1 MKNVERAALLAA
13 TGVLAVG
20 MAGCGD
26 KKAPTKTDQGPTQ
39 ETKTEDQESE
49 EVSWTEADVAVAVA
63 GMDNVTVVQGAKDP
77 NLLHGIT
84 YDGDI
89 VENIEAQSDMDL
101 DTPGTYKVTYQ
112 ITVNAE
118 KLAEYLTVDDAST
131 ESVVEEQ
138 ENLDPEPEKEVTK
151 DDTDI
156 DGAYTVDDH
165 PTIEVEKEVTVVGKG
180 TATDMADQDRIVIS
194 DGNTTVAKSDGSTVE
209 EEVKVPESTEKKGTV
224 AIDAVTKEEVSGE
237 IPEETVPDETTE
249 TEEEDPSEAES
260 KTDSKTDTKKDT
272 KKESKTDTKNEK
284 KDTSKKDTKKVESTT
299 KKESAK
305 DSKTDKKNTG
315 TSGTVT
321 TPAATVKP
329 TEAPKQEAAH
339 THKWVQQ
346 YKTETIPAKTHTVH
360 HDAEYKTVH
369 HDAVTH
375 EEPIYEGHYVCTV
388 CGLDMGRSESALDA
402 HGAETGHGYSVEQ
415 VQVGTRTVT
424 DQAAYD
430 EKVLVKDAY
439 DETVVDTPES
449 TKQVPNG
456 YKCSECGATK

>member
-26 KKAPTKTDQGPTQ
+26 KKAPTKTDPEATQ

-63 GMDNVTVVQGAKDP
+63 GMDDVTVVQGANEP

-138 ENLDPEPEKEVTK
+138 EDLDPEPEKEATK
-151 DDTDI
+151 EDTDI
-156 DGAYTVDDH
+156 DSAYTVDDH
-165 PTIEVEKEVTVVGKG
+165 PTIEVEKEVTVVGKD

-237 IPEETVPDETTE
+237 IPEETTPEETTKA
-249 TEEEDPSEAES
+249 EEEDLSETEAKS
-260 KTDSKTDTKKDT
+260 DTKSDKKSET
-272 KKESKTDTKNEK
+272 KKN
-284 KDTSKKDTKKVESTT
+284 
-299 KKESAK
+299 
-305 DSKTDKKNTG
+305 SKTDKKESATKTDKKETVKSETTKSETKKKPG
-315 TSGTVT
+315 SSGTVT

-329 TEAPKQEAAH
+329 TESTKQEAAH

>member
-26 KKAPTKTDQGPTQ
+26 KKAPTKTDPETTQ

-63 GMDNVTVVQGAKDP
+63 GMDDVTVVQGANEP

-112 ITVNAE
+112 VTVNAE

-138 ENLDPEPEKEVTK
+138 ENLDPEPEKEATK

-156 DGAYTVDDH
+156 DSAYTVDDH

-237 IPEETVPDETTE
+237 IPEETAPEETTKA
-249 TEEEDPSEAES
+249 EEEDLSETEAKS
-260 KTDSKTDTKKDT
+260 DTKSDKKSET
-272 KKESKTDTKNEK
+272 KKN
-284 KDTSKKDTKKVESTT
+284 
-299 KKESAK
+299 
-305 DSKTDKKNTG
+305 SKTDKKESATKTDKKETVKSETKESTKSEAKKKPG
-315 TSGTVT
+315 SSGTVT

-329 TEAPKQEAAH
+329 TESTKQEAAH

>member
-1 MKNVERAALLAA
+1 MKNVERAALLVA

-112 ITVNAE
+112 VTVNAE

-138 ENLDPEPEKEVTK
+138 ENLDPEPEKEATK

-156 DGAYTVDDH
+156 DSAYTVDDH

-237 IPEETVPDETTE
+237 ISEEIAPEETTKAKEEDLSE
-249 TEEEDPSEAES
+249 TEAKS
-260 KTDSKTDTKKDT
+260 DTKSDKKSET
-272 KKESKTDTKNEK
+272 KKN
-284 KDTSKKDTKKVESTT
+284 
-299 KKESAK
+299 
-305 DSKTDKKNTG
+305 SKTDKKESATKTDKKETVKSETKENTKSETKKKSG
-315 TSGTVT
+315 SSGTVT

-329 TEAPKQEAAH
+329 TESTKQEAAH

>member
-26 KKAPTKTDQGPTQ
+26 KKAPTKTDPEATQ

-63 GMDNVTVVQGAKDP
+63 GMDDVTVVQGANEP

-112 ITVNAE
+112 VTVNAE

-138 ENLDPEPEKEVTK
+138 ENLDPEPEKEATK

-156 DGAYTVDDH
+156 DSAYTVDDH

-237 IPEETVPDETTE
+237 ISEETAPEETTKAKEEDLSE
-249 TEEEDPSEAES
+249 TEAKS
-260 KTDSKTDTKKDT
+260 DTKSDKKSET
-272 KKESKTDTKNEK
+272 KKN
-284 KDTSKKDTKKVESTT
+284 
-299 KKESAK
+299 
-305 DSKTDKKNTG
+305 SKTDKKESATKTDKKETVKSETKENTKSETKKKSG
-315 TSGTVT
+315 SSGTVT

-329 TEAPKQEAAH
+329 TESTKQEAAH

>member
-26 KKAPTKTDQGPTQ
+26 KKAPTKTDQETTQ

-112 ITVNAE
+112 VTVNAE

-138 ENLDPEPEKEVTK
+138 ENLDPEPEKEATK

-156 DGAYTVDDH
+156 DSAYTVDDH

-194 DGNTTVAKSDGSTVE
+194 DGNTTVAKSDGSIVE

-237 IPEETVPDETTE
+237 IPEETVPEETTKA
-249 TEEEDPSEAES
+249 EEEDLSETEAKS
-260 KTDSKTDTKKDT
+260 DTKSDKKSET
-272 KKESKTDTKNEK
+272 KKN
-284 KDTSKKDTKKVESTT
+284 
-299 KKESAK
+299 
-305 DSKTDKKNTG
+305 SKTDKKESATKTDKKETVKSETKENAKSETKKKPG
-315 TSGTVT
+315 SSGTVT

-329 TEAPKQEAAH
+329 TESTKQEAAH

-375 EEPIYEGHYVCTV
+375 EEAIYHQVCSD
-388 CGLDMGRSESALDA
+388 CGQDFGDSADA
-402 HGAETGHGYSVEQ
+402 AIAHSAETGHSYSLK
-415 VQVGTRTVT
+415 QVGTNTVT

>member
-39 ETKTEDQESE
+39 ETKTEDQEPE
-49 EVSWTEADVAVAVA
+49 EVSWTEADIAVAVA

-112 ITVNAE
+112 VTVNAE

-138 ENLDPEPEKEVTK
+138 ENLDPEPEKEATK
-151 DDTDI
+151 DDADI
-156 DGAYTVDDH
+156 DSAYTVDDH

-237 IPEETVPDETTE
+237 VPEETAPEETTKA
-249 TEEEDPSEAES
+249 EEEDLSETEAKS
-260 KTDSKTDTKKDT
+260 DTKSDKKSET
-272 KKESKTDTKNEK
+272 KKN
-284 KDTSKKDTKKVESTT
+284 
-299 KKESAK
+299 
-305 DSKTDKKNTG
+305 SKTDKKESATKTDKKETVKSETKESTKSEAKKKPG
-315 TSGTVT
+315 SSGTVT

-346 YKTETIPAKTHTVH
+346 YKTEIIPAKTHTVH

-375 EEPIYEGHYVCTV
+375 EEAIYHQVCSD
-388 CGLDMGRSESALDA
+388 CGQDFGNSADA
-402 HGAETGHGYSVEQ
+402 AIAHSAETGHSYSLK
-415 VQVGTRTVT
+415 QVGTNTVT

>member
-89 VENIEAQSDMDL
+89 VENIEAQSNMDL

-112 ITVNAE
+112 VTVNAE

-138 ENLDPEPEKEVTK
+138 EDLDPEPEKEATK

-156 DGAYTVDDH
+156 DSAYTVDDH

-237 IPEETVPDETTE
+237 IPEETTPEETTKA
-249 TEEEDPSEAES
+249 EEEDLSETEAKSDAKSDKKSE
-260 KTDSKTDTKKDT
+260 TKK
-272 KKESKTDTKNEK
+272 N
-284 KDTSKKDTKKVESTT
+284 
-299 KKESAK
+299 
-305 DSKTDKKNTG
+305 SKTDKKESATKTDKKETVKSETKETTKSETKKKSG
-315 TSGTVT
+315 LSGTVT

-375 EEPIYEGHYVCTV
+375 EEAIYHQVCSN
-388 CGLDMGRSESALDA
+388 CGQDFGDSVDA
-402 HGAETGHGYSVEQ
+402 AIAHSAETGHNYSLQ
-415 VQVGTRTVT
+415 QVGTNTVT

>member
-26 KKAPTKTDQGPTQ
+26 KKAPTKTDPEATQ

-63 GMDNVTVVQGAKDP
+63 GMDDVTVVQGANEP

-112 ITVNAE
+112 VTVNAE

-138 ENLDPEPEKEVTK
+138 ENLDPEPEKEATK
-151 DDTDI
+151 DDADI
-156 DGAYTVDDH
+156 DSAYTVDDH

-237 IPEETVPDETTE
+237 ISEETAPEETTKAKEEDLSE
-249 TEEEDPSEAES
+249 TEAKS
-260 KTDSKTDTKKDT
+260 DTKSDKKSET
-272 KKESKTDTKNEK
+272 KKN
-284 KDTSKKDTKKVESTT
+284 
-299 KKESAK
+299 
-305 DSKTDKKNTG
+305 SKTDKKESATKTDKKETVKSETKENTKSETKKKSG
-315 TSGTVT
+315 SSGTVT

-329 TEAPKQEAAH
+329 TESTKQEAAH

>member
-26 KKAPTKTDQGPTQ
+26 KKAPTKTDQEPTQ

-138 ENLDPEPEKEVTK
+138 EDLDPEPEKEATK

-156 DGAYTVDDH
+156 DSAYTVDDH

-237 IPEETVPDETTE
+237 ISEETAPEETTKAKEEDLSE
-249 TEEEDPSEAES
+249 TEAKS
-260 KTDSKTDTKKDT
+260 DTKSDKKSET
-272 KKESKTDTKNEK
+272 KKN
-284 KDTSKKDTKKVESTT
+284 
-299 KKESAK
+299 
-305 DSKTDKKNTG
+305 SKTDKKESATKTDKKETVKSETKENTKSETKKKSG
-315 TSGTVT
+315 SSGTVT

-329 TEAPKQEAAH
+329 TESTKQEAAH

>member
-26 KKAPTKTDQGPTQ
+26 KKAPTKTDPEATQ

-63 GMDNVTVVQGAKDP
+63 GMDDVTVVQGANEP

-112 ITVNAE
+112 VTVNAE

-138 ENLDPEPEKEVTK
+138 ENLDPEPEKEATK

-156 DGAYTVDDH
+156 DSAYTVDDH

-237 IPEETVPDETTE
+237 ISEETAPEETTKAKEEDLSE
-249 TEEEDPSEAES
+249 TEAKS
-260 KTDSKTDTKKDT
+260 DTKSDKKSET
-272 KKESKTDTKNEK
+272 KKN
-284 KDTSKKDTKKVESTT
+284 
-299 KKESAK
+299 
-305 DSKTDKKNTG
+305 SKTDKKESATKTDKKETVKSETKENTKSETKKKSG
-315 TSGTVT
+315 SSGTVT
-321 TPAATVKP
+321 TPAAKVKP
-329 TEAPKQEAAH
+329 TESTKQEAAH

-375 EEPIYEGHYVCTV
+375 EEAIYHQVCSD
-388 CGLDMGRSESALDA
+388 CGQDFGDSADA
-402 HGAETGHGYSVEQ
+402 AIAHSAETGHNYSLK
-415 VQVGTRTVT
+415 QVGTNTVT

>member
-26 KKAPTKTDQGPTQ
+26 KKAPTKTDPEATQ

-63 GMDNVTVVQGAKDP
+63 GMDDVTVVQGANEP

-138 ENLDPEPEKEVTK
+138 EDLDPEPEKEATK
-151 DDTDI
+151 EDTDI
-156 DGAYTVDDH
+156 DSAYTVDDH
-165 PTIEVEKEVTVVGKG
+165 PTIEVEKEVTVVGKD

-237 IPEETVPDETTE
+237 IPEETTPEETTKA
-249 TEEEDPSEAES
+249 EEEDLSETEAKS
-260 KTDSKTDTKKDT
+260 DTKSDKKSET
-272 KKESKTDTKNEK
+272 KKN
-284 KDTSKKDTKKVESTT
+284 
-299 KKESAK
+299 
-305 DSKTDKKNTG
+305 SKTDKKESATKTDKKETVKSETKENAKSETKKKPG
-315 TSGTVT
+315 SSGTVT

-329 TEAPKQEAAH
+329 TESTKQEAAH

-388 CGLDMGRSESALDA
+388 CGLDMGRSESALGA

-449 TKQVPNG
+449 TKQVTNG

>member
-63 GMDNVTVVQGAKDP
+63 GMDNVTVVHGAKDP

-112 ITVNAE
+112 VTVNTE

-138 ENLDPEPEKEVTK
+138 ENLDPEPEKEATK

-156 DGAYTVDDH
+156 DSAYTVDDH

-237 IPEETVPDETTE
+237 ISEETAPEETTKAKEEDLSE
-249 TEEEDPSEAES
+249 TEAKS
-260 KTDSKTDTKKDT
+260 DTKSDKKSET
-272 KKESKTDTKNEK
+272 KKN
-284 KDTSKKDTKKVESTT
+284 
-299 KKESAK
+299 
-305 DSKTDKKNTG
+305 SKTDKKESATKTDKKETVKSETKENTKSETKKKSG
-315 TSGTVT
+315 SSGTVT

-329 TEAPKQEAAH
+329 TESTKQEAAH

>member
-112 ITVNAE
+112 VTVNAE

-138 ENLDPEPEKEVTK
+138 ENLDPEPEKEATK

-156 DGAYTVDDH
+156 DSAYTVDDH

-194 DGNTTVAKSDGSTVE
+194 DGNTTVAKSDGSIVE

-237 IPEETVPDETTE
+237 IPEETVPEETTKA
-249 TEEEDPSEAES
+249 EEEDLSETEAKS
-260 KTDSKTDTKKDT
+260 DTKSDKKSET
-272 KKESKTDTKNEK
+272 KKN
-284 KDTSKKDTKKVESTT
+284 
-299 KKESAK
+299 
-305 DSKTDKKNTG
+305 SKTDKKESATKTDKKETVKSETKETTKSEAKKKPG
-315 TSGTVT
+315 SSGTVT

-329 TEAPKQEAAH
+329 TESTKQEAAH

-375 EEPIYEGHYVCTV
+375 EEAIYHQVCSD
-388 CGLDMGRSESALDA
+388 CGQDFGNSADA
-402 HGAETGHGYSVEQ
+402 AIAHSAETGHSYSLK
-415 VQVGTRTVT
+415 QVGTNTVT

>member
-39 ETKTEDQESE
+39 ETKTEDQKSE
-49 EVSWTEADVAVAVA
+49 EVSWTEADIAVAVA

-112 ITVNAE
+112 VTVNAE

-138 ENLDPEPEKEVTK
+138 EDLDPEPEKEATK

-156 DGAYTVDDH
+156 DSAYTVDDH

-237 IPEETVPDETTE
+237 IPEETVPEETTKA
-249 TEEEDPSEAES
+249 EEEDLS
-260 KTDSKTDTKKDT
+260 KTEAKSDTKSDKKSET
-272 KKESKTDTKNEK
+272 KKN
-284 KDTSKKDTKKVESTT
+284 
-299 KKESAK
+299 
-305 DSKTDKKNTG
+305 SKTDKKESATKTDKKETVKSGTKENTKSETKKKAG
-315 TSGTVT
+315 SSGTVT

-375 EEPIYEGHYVCTV
+375 EEAIYHQVCSD
-388 CGLDMGRSESALDA
+388 CGQDFGDSADA
-402 HGAETGHGYSVEQ
+402 AIAHSAETGHNYSLK
-415 VQVGTRTVT
+415 QVGTNTVT

>member
-112 ITVNAE
+112 VTVNAE

-138 ENLDPEPEKEVTK
+138 ENLDPEPEKEATK

-156 DGAYTVDDH
+156 DSAYTVDDH

-237 IPEETVPDETTE
+237 ISEETAPEETTKAKEEDLSE
-249 TEEEDPSEAES
+249 TEAKS
-260 KTDSKTDTKKDT
+260 DTKSDKKSET
-272 KKESKTDTKNEK
+272 KKN
-284 KDTSKKDTKKVESTT
+284 
-299 KKESAK
+299 
-305 DSKTDKKNTG
+305 SKTDKKESATKTDKKETVKSETKENTKSETKKKSG
-315 TSGTVT
+315 SSGTVT

-329 TEAPKQEAAH
+329 TESTKQEAAH

-402 HGAETGHGYSVEQ
+402 HGAETDHGYSVEQ

>member
-49 EVSWTEADVAVAVA
+49 EVSWTEADIAVAVA

-138 ENLDPEPEKEVTK
+138 ENLDPEPEKEATK
-151 DDTDI
+151 DDADI
-156 DGAYTVDDH
+156 DSAYTVDDH

-237 IPEETVPDETTE
+237 IPEETAPEETTKA
-249 TEEEDPSEAES
+249 EEEDLSETEAKS
-260 KTDSKTDTKKDT
+260 DTKSDKKSET
-272 KKESKTDTKNEK
+272 KKN
-284 KDTSKKDTKKVESTT
+284 
-299 KKESAK
+299 
-305 DSKTDKKNTG
+305 SKTDKKESATKTDKKDTVKSENKETTKSETKKKPG
-315 TSGTVT
+315 SSGTVT

-375 EEPIYEGHYVCTV
+375 EEAIYHQVCSD
-388 CGLDMGRSESALDA
+388 CGQDFGNSADA
-402 HGAETGHGYSVEQ
+402 AIAHSAETGHNYSLK
-415 VQVGTRTVT
+415 QVGTNTVT

>member
-138 ENLDPEPEKEVTK
+138 EDLDPEPEKEATK
-151 DDTDI
+151 EDTDI
-156 DGAYTVDDH
+156 DSAYTVDDH

-237 IPEETVPDETTE
+237 IPEETAPEETTKA
-249 TEEEDPSEAES
+249 EEEDLSETEAKS
-260 KTDSKTDTKKDT
+260 DTKSDKKSET
-272 KKESKTDTKNEK
+272 KKN
-284 KDTSKKDTKKVESTT
+284 
-299 KKESAK
+299 
-305 DSKTDKKNTG
+305 SKTDKKESATKTDKKETVKSETKETTKSEAKKKPG
-315 TSGTVT
+315 SSGTVT

-375 EEPIYEGHYVCTV
+375 EEAIYHQVCSG
-388 CGLDMGRSESALDA
+388 CGQDFGDSVDA
-402 HGAETGHGYSVEQ
+402 AIAHSAETGHNYSLK
-415 VQVGTRTVT
+415 QVGTNTVT

-439 DETVVDTPES
+439 DETIVDTPES

>member
-112 ITVNAE
+112 VTVNAE

-138 ENLDPEPEKEVTK
+138 EDLDPEPEKEATK

-156 DGAYTVDDH
+156 DSAYTVDDH

-237 IPEETVPDETTE
+237 IPEETTPEETTKA
-249 TEEEDPSEAES
+249 EEEDLSETEAKSDAKSDKKSE
-260 KTDSKTDTKKDT
+260 TKK
-272 KKESKTDTKNEK
+272 N
-284 KDTSKKDTKKVESTT
+284 
-299 KKESAK
+299 
-305 DSKTDKKNTG
+305 SKTDKKESATKTDKKETVKSETKETTKSETKKKSG
-315 TSGTVT
+315 SSGTVT

-375 EEPIYEGHYVCTV
+375 EEAIYHQVCSN
-388 CGLDMGRSESALDA
+388 CGQDFGDSVDA
-402 HGAETGHGYSVEQ
+402 AIAHSAETGHNYSLK
-415 VQVGTRTVT
+415 QVGTNTVT

>member
-26 KKAPTKTDQGPTQ
+26 KKAPTKTDQETTQ

-112 ITVNAE
+112 VTVNAE

-138 ENLDPEPEKEVTK
+138 ENLDPEPEKEATK

-156 DGAYTVDDH
+156 DSAYTVDDH

-194 DGNTTVAKSDGSTVE
+194 DGNTTVAKSDGSIVE

-237 IPEETVPDETTE
+237 IPEETVPEETTKA
-249 TEEEDPSEAES
+249 EEEDLSETEAKS
-260 KTDSKTDTKKDT
+260 DTKSDKKSET
-272 KKESKTDTKNEK
+272 KKN
-284 KDTSKKDTKKVESTT
+284 
-299 KKESAK
+299 
-305 DSKTDKKNTG
+305 SKTDKKESATKTDKKETVKSETKENAKSETKKKPG
-315 TSGTVT
+315 SSGTVT

-329 TEAPKQEAAH
+329 TESTKQEAAH

-375 EEPIYEGHYVCTV
+375 EEAIYHQVCSD
-388 CGLDMGRSESALDA
+388 CGQDFGNSADA
-402 HGAETGHGYSVEQ
+402 AIAHSAETGHNYSLK
-415 VQVGTRTVT
+415 QVGTNTVT
-424 DQAAYD
+424 DQASYD

>member
-112 ITVNAE
+112 VTVNAE
-118 KLAEYLTVDDAST
+118 KLAEYLTVDDASI

-138 ENLDPEPEKEVTK
+138 ENLDPEPEKEATK

-156 DGAYTVDDH
+156 DSAYTVDDH

-237 IPEETVPDETTE
+237 ISEETAPEETTKAKEEDLSE
-249 TEEEDPSEAES
+249 TEAKS
-260 KTDSKTDTKKDT
+260 DTKSDKKSET
-272 KKESKTDTKNEK
+272 KKN
-284 KDTSKKDTKKVESTT
+284 
-299 KKESAK
+299 
-305 DSKTDKKNTG
+305 SKTDKKESATKTDKKETVKSETKKKSG
-315 TSGTVT
+315 SSGTVT

-329 TEAPKQEAAH
+329 TESTKQEAAH

>member
-138 ENLDPEPEKEVTK
+138 ENLDPEPEKEATK

-156 DGAYTVDDH
+156 DSAYTVDDH

-237 IPEETVPDETTE
+237 ISEETAPEETTKAKEEDLSE
-249 TEEEDPSEAES
+249 TEAKS
-260 KTDSKTDTKKDT
+260 DTKSDKKSET
-272 KKESKTDTKNEK
+272 KKN
-284 KDTSKKDTKKVESTT
+284 
-299 KKESAK
+299 
-305 DSKTDKKNTG
+305 SKTDKKESATKTDKKETVKSETKENTKSETKKKSG
-315 TSGTVT
+315 SSGTVT
-321 TPAATVKP
+321 TPAVTVKP
-329 TEAPKQEAAH
+329 TESTKQEAAH

>member
-26 KKAPTKTDQGPTQ
+26 KKAPTKTDPEATQ

-63 GMDNVTVVQGAKDP
+63 GMDDVTVVQGANEP

-138 ENLDPEPEKEVTK
+138 ENLDPEPEKEATK
-151 DDTDI
+151 DDADI
-156 DGAYTVDDH
+156 DSAYTVDDH

-237 IPEETVPDETTE
+237 IPEETAPEETTKA
-249 TEEEDPSEAES
+249 EEEDLSETES
-260 KTDSKTDTKKDT
+260 KSDTKSDKKSET
-272 KKESKTDTKNEK
+272 KKN
-284 KDTSKKDTKKVESTT
+284 
-299 KKESAK
+299 
-305 DSKTDKKNTG
+305 SKTDKKESATKTDKKETVKSETKENTKSETKKKSG
-315 TSGTVT
+315 SSGTVT
-321 TPAATVKP
+321 TPAVTVKP
-329 TEAPKQEAAH
+329 TESTKQEAAH

>member
-26 KKAPTKTDQGPTQ
+26 KKSPTKTDQEPTQ
-39 ETKTEDQESE
+39 ETKTEAQESE

-138 ENLDPEPEKEVTK
+138 EDLDPEPEKEATK
-151 DDTDI
+151 EDTDI
-156 DGAYTVDDH
+156 DSAYTVDDH

-237 IPEETVPDETTE
+237 IPEETTPEETTKA
-249 TEEEDPSEAES
+249 EEEDLSETEAKS
-260 KTDSKTDTKKDT
+260 DTKSDKKSET
-272 KKESKTDTKNEK
+272 KKN
-284 KDTSKKDTKKVESTT
+284 
-299 KKESAK
+299 
-305 DSKTDKKNTG
+305 SKTDKKESATKTDKKETVKSETTKSETKKKPG
-315 TSGTVT
+315 SSGTVT

-329 TEAPKQEAAH
+329 TESTKQEAAH

>member
-112 ITVNAE
+112 VTVNAE

-138 ENLDPEPEKEVTK
+138 ENLDPEPEKEATK

-156 DGAYTVDDH
+156 DSAYTVDDH

-237 IPEETVPDETTE
+237 ISEETAPEETTKAKEEDLSE
-249 TEEEDPSEAES
+249 TEAKS
-260 KTDSKTDTKKDT
+260 DTKSDKKSET
-272 KKESKTDTKNEK
+272 KKN
-284 KDTSKKDTKKVESTT
+284 
-299 KKESAK
+299 
-305 DSKTDKKNTG
+305 SKTDKKESATKTDKKETVKSETKENTKSETKKKSG
-315 TSGTVT
+315 SSGTVT

-329 TEAPKQEAAH
+329 TESTKQEAAH

-360 HDAEYKTVH
+360 RDAEYKTVH

>member
-26 KKAPTKTDQGPTQ
+26 KKAPTKTDQETTQ

-112 ITVNAE
+112 VTVNAE

-138 ENLDPEPEKEVTK
+138 ENLDPEPEKEATK

-156 DGAYTVDDH
+156 DSAYTVDDH

-194 DGNTTVAKSDGSTVE
+194 DGNTTVAKSDGSIVE

-237 IPEETVPDETTE
+237 IPEETVPEETTKA
-249 TEEEDPSEAES
+249 EEEDLSETEAKS
-260 KTDSKTDTKKDT
+260 DTKSDKKSET
-272 KKESKTDTKNEK
+272 KKN
-284 KDTSKKDTKKVESTT
+284 
-299 KKESAK
+299 
-305 DSKTDKKNTG
+305 SKTDKKESATKTDKKETVKSETKENAKSETKKKPG
-315 TSGTVT
+315 SSGTVT

-329 TEAPKQEAAH
+329 TESTKQEAAH

-375 EEPIYEGHYVCTV
+375 EEAIYHQVCSD
-388 CGLDMGRSESALDA
+388 CGQDFGDSADA
-402 HGAETGHGYSVEQ
+402 AIAHSAETGHNYSLK
-415 VQVGTRTVT
+415 QVGTNTVT

>member
-26 KKAPTKTDQGPTQ
+26 KKAPTKTDPEATQ

-63 GMDNVTVVQGAKDP
+63 GMDDVTVVQGANEP

-138 ENLDPEPEKEVTK
+138 EDLDPEPEKEATK
-151 DDTDI
+151 EDTDI
-156 DGAYTVDDH
+156 DSAYTVDDH
-165 PTIEVEKEVTVVGKG
+165 PTIEVEKEVTVVGKD

-237 IPEETVPDETTE
+237 IPEETTPEETTKA
-249 TEEEDPSEAES
+249 EEEDLSETEAKS
-260 KTDSKTDTKKDT
+260 DTKSDKKSET
-272 KKESKTDTKNEK
+272 KKN
-284 KDTSKKDTKKVESTT
+284 
-299 KKESAK
+299 
-305 DSKTDKKNTG
+305 SKTDKKESATKTDKKETVKSETTKSETKKKPG
-315 TSGTVT
+315 SSGTVT

-329 TEAPKQEAAH
+329 TESTKQEAAH

-375 EEPIYEGHYVCTV
+375 EEPIYHQVCSD
-388 CGLDMGRSESALDA
+388 CGQDFGNSADA
-402 HGAETGHGYSVEQ
+402 AIAHSAETGHNYSLK
-415 VQVGTRTVT
+415 QVGTNTVT

>member
-63 GMDNVTVVQGAKDP
+63 GMDNVTVVQGAKGP

-138 ENLDPEPEKEVTK
+138 EDLDPEPEKEATK
-151 DDTDI
+151 EDTDI
-156 DGAYTVDDH
+156 DSAYTVDDH

-194 DGNTTVAKSDGSTVE
+194 DGNSTVAKSDGSTVE

-237 IPEETVPDETTE
+237 IPEETTPEETTKA
-249 TEEEDPSEAES
+249 EEEDLSETEAKS
-260 KTDSKTDTKKDT
+260 DTKSDKKSET
-272 KKESKTDTKNEK
+272 KKN
-284 KDTSKKDTKKVESTT
+284 
-299 KKESAK
+299 
-305 DSKTDKKNTG
+305 SKTDKKESATKTDKKETVKSETTKSETKKKPG
-315 TSGTVT
+315 SSGTVT

-329 TEAPKQEAAH
+329 TESTKQEAAH

>member
-112 ITVNAE
+112 VTVNAE

-138 ENLDPEPEKEVTK
+138 EDLDPEPEKEATK
-151 DDTDI
+151 EDTDI
-156 DGAYTVDDH
+156 DSAYTVDDH

-194 DGNTTVAKSDGSTVE
+194 DGNTTVTKSDGSTVE

-237 IPEETVPDETTE
+237 ISEEAAPEETTKA
-249 TEEEDPSEAES
+249 EEEDLSETEAKS
-260 KTDSKTDTKKDT
+260 DTKSDKKSET
-272 KKESKTDTKNEK
+272 KKN
-284 KDTSKKDTKKVESTT
+284 
-299 KKESAK
+299 
-305 DSKTDKKNTG
+305 SKTDKKESATKTDKKDTVKSENKETTKSETKKKPG
-315 TSGTVT
+315 SSGTVT

-375 EEPIYEGHYVCTV
+375 EEAIYHQVCSD
-388 CGLDMGRSESALDA
+388 CGQDFGNSADA
-402 HGAETGHGYSVEQ
+402 AIAHSAETGHNYSLK
-415 VQVGTRTVT
+415 QVGTNTVT

>member
-26 KKAPTKTDQGPTQ
+26 KKAPTKTDPEATQ

-63 GMDNVTVVQGAKDP
+63 GMDDVTVVQGANEP

-112 ITVNAE
+112 VTVNAE

-138 ENLDPEPEKEVTK
+138 ENLDPEPEKEATK

-156 DGAYTVDDH
+156 DSAYTVDDH

-237 IPEETVPDETTE
+237 ISEETAPEETTKAKEEDLSE
-249 TEEEDPSEAES
+249 TEAKS
-260 KTDSKTDTKKDT
+260 DTKSDKKSET
-272 KKESKTDTKNEK
+272 KKN
-284 KDTSKKDTKKVESTT
+284 
-299 KKESAK
+299 
-305 DSKTDKKNTG
+305 SKTDKKESATKTDKKETVKSETKENTKSETKKKSG
-315 TSGTVT
+315 SSGTVT

-329 TEAPKQEAAH
+329 TESTKQEAAH

-375 EEPIYEGHYVCTV
+375 EEAIYHQVCSD
-388 CGLDMGRSESALDA
+388 CGQDFGDSADA
-402 HGAETGHGYSVEQ
+402 AIAHSAETGHSYSLK
-415 VQVGTRTVT
+415 QVGTNTVT

>member
-138 ENLDPEPEKEVTK
+138 EDLDPEPEKEATK
-151 DDTDI
+151 EDTDI
-156 DGAYTVDDH
+156 DSAYTVDDH

-237 IPEETVPDETTE
+237 IPEETAPEETTKA
-249 TEEEDPSEAES
+249 EEEDLSETEAKS
-260 KTDSKTDTKKDT
+260 DTKSDKKSET
-272 KKESKTDTKNEK
+272 KKN
-284 KDTSKKDTKKVESTT
+284 
-299 KKESAK
+299 
-305 DSKTDKKNTG
+305 SKTDKKESATKTDKKETVKSETKETTKSEAKKKPG
-315 TSGTVT
+315 SSGTVT

-339 THKWVQQ
+339 THKWLQQ

-375 EEPIYEGHYVCTV
+375 EEAIYHQVCSG
-388 CGLDMGRSESALDA
+388 CGQDFGDSVDA
-402 HGAETGHGYSVEQ
+402 AIAHSAETGHNYSLK
-415 VQVGTRTVT
+415 QVGTNTVT

-439 DETVVDTPES
+439 DETIVDTPES

>member
-138 ENLDPEPEKEVTK
+138 EDLDPEPEKEATK
-151 DDTDI
+151 EDTDI
-156 DGAYTVDDH
+156 DSAYTVDDH

-260 KTDSKTDTKKDT
+260 KTDSKTDT
-272 KKESKTDTKNEK
+272 
-284 KDTSKKDTKKVESTT
+284 KKDTKKVESTT

>member
-138 ENLDPEPEKEVTK
+138 EDLDPEPEKEATK
-151 DDTDI
+151 EDTDI
-156 DGAYTVDDH
+156 DSAYTVDDH

-237 IPEETVPDETTE
+237 IPEETTPEETTKA
-249 TEEEDPSEAES
+249 EEEDLSETEAKS
-260 KTDSKTDTKKDT
+260 DTKSDKKSET
-272 KKESKTDTKNEK
+272 KKN
-284 KDTSKKDTKKVESTT
+284 
-299 KKESAK
+299 
-305 DSKTDKKNTG
+305 SKTDKKESATKTDKKETVKSETTKSETKKKPG
-315 TSGTVT
+315 SSGTVT

-329 TEAPKQEAAH
+329 TESTKQEAAH

-375 EEPIYEGHYVCTV
+375 EEAIYHQVCSD
-388 CGLDMGRSESALDA
+388 CGQDFGDSADA
-402 HGAETGHGYSVEQ
+402 AIAHSAETGHNYSLK
-415 VQVGTRTVT
+415 QVGTNTVT

>member
-26 KKAPTKTDQGPTQ
+26 KKAPTKTDQEATQ

-63 GMDNVTVVQGAKDP
+63 GMDNVTVVQGANEP

-138 ENLDPEPEKEVTK
+138 EDLDPELEKEATK

-156 DGAYTVDDH
+156 DSAYTVDDH

-237 IPEETVPDETTE
+237 IPEETTPEETTKA
-249 TEEEDPSEAES
+249 EEEDLSETEAKS
-260 KTDSKTDTKKDT
+260 DTKSDKKSET
-272 KKESKTDTKNEK
+272 KKN
-284 KDTSKKDTKKVESTT
+284 
-299 KKESAK
+299 
-305 DSKTDKKNTG
+305 SKTDKKESATKTDKKDTVKSENKETTKSETKKKPG
-315 TSGTVT
+315 SSGTVT

-329 TEAPKQEAAH
+329 TESTKQEAAH

>member
-26 KKAPTKTDQGPTQ
+26 KKAPTKTDPEATQ

-63 GMDNVTVVQGAKDP
+63 GMDDVTVVQGANEP

-112 ITVNAE
+112 VTVNAE

-138 ENLDPEPEKEVTK
+138 ENLDPEPEKEATK
-151 DDTDI
+151 NDTDI
-156 DGAYTVDDH
+156 DSAYTVDDH

-237 IPEETVPDETTE
+237 ISEETAPEETTKAKEEDLSE
-249 TEEEDPSEAES
+249 TEAKS
-260 KTDSKTDTKKDT
+260 DTKSDKKSET
-272 KKESKTDTKNEK
+272 KKN
-284 KDTSKKDTKKVESTT
+284 
-299 KKESAK
+299 
-305 DSKTDKKNTG
+305 SKTDKKESATKTDKKETVKSETKENTKSETKKKSG
-315 TSGTVT
+315 SSGTVT

-329 TEAPKQEAAH
+329 TESTKQEAAH

>member
-138 ENLDPEPEKEVTK
+138 EDLDPEPEKEATK
-151 DDTDI
+151 EDTDI
-156 DGAYTVDDH
+156 DSAYTVDDH

-237 IPEETVPDETTE
+237 IPEETTPEETTKA
-249 TEEEDPSEAES
+249 EEEDLSETEAKS
-260 KTDSKTDTKKDT
+260 DTKSDKKSET
-272 KKESKTDTKNEK
+272 KKN
-284 KDTSKKDTKKVESTT
+284 
-299 KKESAK
+299 
-305 DSKTDKKNTG
+305 SKTDKKESATKTDKKETVKSETKENTKSETKKKPG
-315 TSGTVT
+315 SSGTVT

-329 TEAPKQEAAH
+329 TESTKQEAAH

>member
-112 ITVNAE
+112 VTVNAE

-138 ENLDPEPEKEVTK
+138 ENLDPEPEKEATK

-156 DGAYTVDDH
+156 DSAYTVDDH

-237 IPEETVPDETTE
+237 ISEETAPEETTKAKEEDLSE
-249 TEEEDPSEAES
+249 TEAKS
-260 KTDSKTDTKKDT
+260 DTKSDKKSET
-272 KKESKTDTKNEK
+272 KKN
-284 KDTSKKDTKKVESTT
+284 
-299 KKESAK
+299 
-305 DSKTDKKNTG
+305 SKTDKKESATKTDKKETVKSETKENTKSETKKKSG
-315 TSGTVT
+315 SSGTVT

-329 TEAPKQEAAH
+329 TESTKQEAAH

-449 TKQVPNG
+449 TKQIPNG

>member
-138 ENLDPEPEKEVTK
+138 EDLDPEPEKEATK
-151 DDTDI
+151 EDTDI
-156 DGAYTVDDH
+156 DSAYTVDDH

-180 TATDMADQDRIVIS
+180 TATDMADRDRIVIS

-237 IPEETVPDETTE
+237 IPEETTPEETTKA
-249 TEEEDPSEAES
+249 EEEDLSETEAKS
-260 KTDSKTDTKKDT
+260 DTKSDKKSET
-272 KKESKTDTKNEK
+272 KKN
-284 KDTSKKDTKKVESTT
+284 
-299 KKESAK
+299 
-305 DSKTDKKNTG
+305 SKTDKKESATKTDKKDTVKSENKETTKSETKKKTG
-315 TSGTVT
+315 SSGTVT

-329 TEAPKQEAAH
+329 TESTKQEAAH

-375 EEPIYEGHYVCTV
+375 EEAIYHQVCSD
-388 CGLDMGRSESALDA
+388 CGQDFGNSADA
-402 HGAETGHGYSVEQ
+402 AIAHSAETGHNYSLK
-415 VQVGTRTVT
+415 QVGTNTVT

>member
-26 KKAPTKTDQGPTQ
+26 KKAPTKTDQEPTQ

-112 ITVNAE
+112 VTVNAE

-138 ENLDPEPEKEVTK
+138 ENLDPEPEKEATK

-156 DGAYTVDDH
+156 DSAYTVDDH

-237 IPEETVPDETTE
+237 IPEETVPEETTKAKEEDLSE
-249 TEEEDPSEAES
+249 TEAKS
-260 KTDSKTDTKKDT
+260 DTKSDKKSET
-272 KKESKTDTKNEK
+272 KKN
-284 KDTSKKDTKKVESTT
+284 
-299 KKESAK
+299 
-305 DSKTDKKNTG
+305 SKTDKKESATKTDKKETVKSETKENTKSETKKKSG
-315 TSGTVT
+315 SSGTVT

-375 EEPIYEGHYVCTV
+375 EEAIYHQVCSD
-388 CGLDMGRSESALDA
+388 CGQDFGDSADA
-402 HGAETGHGYSVEQ
+402 AIAHSAETGHNYSLK
-415 VQVGTRTVT
+415 QVGTNTVT

>member
-112 ITVNAE
+112 VTVNAE

-138 ENLDPEPEKEVTK
+138 ENLDPEPEKEATK

-156 DGAYTVDDH
+156 DSAYTVDDH

-237 IPEETVPDETTE
+237 IPEETVPEETTKA
-249 TEEEDPSEAES
+249 EEEDLSETEAKS
-260 KTDSKTDTKKDT
+260 DTKSDKKSET
-272 KKESKTDTKNEK
+272 KKN
-284 KDTSKKDTKKVESTT
+284 
-299 KKESAK
+299 
-305 DSKTDKKNTG
+305 SKTDKKETATKTDKKDTVKSETKETTKSETKKKSG
-315 TSGTVT
+315 LSGTVT

-375 EEPIYEGHYVCTV
+375 EEAIYHQVCSN
-388 CGLDMGRSESALDA
+388 CGQDFGDSVDA
-402 HGAETGHGYSVEQ
+402 AIAHSAETGHNYSLK
-415 VQVGTRTVT
+415 QVGTNTVT